1 VVSCSEMRA
10 SLPPRVQDLF
20 ETVRDQASRSAW
32 STGVELARAEAVV
45 GEHADESEILLR
57 VRSSGSV
64 VHPTVILYPQDCEW
78 ECDCGSSEDPCAHVA
93 AAAIAVRR
101 VRREG
106 GSLPSGPSGGA
117 QLSYRFTREGG
128 GLAFERYLV
137 TTDGE
142 TPLRTTLTALASGRV
157 QGPSVVATQADI
169 ATERALGSKLR
180 GLMPRGI
187 LRNLLRAL
195 QNCPDVRLDGQPVKT
210 SPEPVGL
217 RARLVDAPTG
227 FRLFVERDPPERSE
241 VCDGFALCGGT
252 LRELA
257 ESQLTGRELQDFRP
271 GRTFTPDQVTELLT
285 EVLPSLR
292 DRIPVEVET
301 ERLPSTASVPPR
313 IVLQTEREKDRLSV
327 LPTLVYGDPPNARVD
342 GGRLTHLRGPIP
354 LRDEAAERVLIRS
367 LRSRFGLLP
376 GHRVALDPEE
386 AIAFT
391 AHLEGWPGEVA
402 GRDHESFFL
411 APPLAPELL
420 VEGERFELRFHS
432 REPVAPGERE
442 ESHGSA
448 DPDRVMRAWRAGESL
463 VPLLEGGLAP
473 LPRDW
478 LSRLGPQIEDLLS
491 ARGSDGSLP
500 RSAIPD
506 LARLCDALD
515 QPRPAS
521 FGELDRLVS
530 NFAGIPEAP
539 LPGDLRATLR
549 GYQRAGV
556 NWLCFLREAKL
567 GGLLADD
574 MGLGKT
580 LQALCALRGRTL
592 VVAPTSLLHN
602 WSDEIA
608 RFRPD
613 LRVQIF
619 HGKGRAI
626 EPEADITLTTYA
638 LLRLDREA
646 LVREDWET
654 VILDEAQAI
663 KNPESQVAQAAYQ
676 LRAGFRIA
684 LTGTPVENRLDELW
698 SQFHFTNPGLLG
710 GRRDFER
717 RYTRPIGEGGTET
730 AERLRERIR
739 PFVLRRLKRDV
750 APELPPRTDV
760 VLHCV
765 LGDSERSL
773 YEAIRAATARDV
785 VERLETGGSVLA
797 ALEALLR
804 LRQAC
809 CHPALVPG
817 QDAEDSAKLSLLL
830 DRLDTAV
837 ADGHKALVFSQW
849 TSLLDL
855 VEPRLDEAGIPYT
868 RLDGTTRD
876 RAGVLRRFQQET
888 GPPVFLVSLKAG
900 GTGLNLTSADH
911 VFLLDPWWNPFVE
924 EQAADRAHRIGQE
937 RPVFVYR
944 MVAENTVEE
953 QILALQEK
961 KRSVSEM
968 ALGESGAAHRIT
980 RDDLLALLR

>member
-1 VVSCSEMRA
+1 MRA
-10 SLPPRVQDLF
+10 SLLALVQDLF

-32 STGVELARAEAVV
+32 SAGVELARSEAVV
-45 GEHADESEILLR
+45 GEHADESEIVLR

-64 VHPTVILYPQDCEW
+64 VHPTVVLYPQDCEW
-78 ECDCGSSEDPCAHVA
+78 ECDCGGAEDPCAHVA
-93 AAAIAVRR
+93 AAAIAMRR
-101 VRREG
+101 ARREG
-106 GSLPSGPSGGA
+106 RSLPSGPPGGA
-117 QLSYRFTREGG
+117 RLSYRFTRAEGS
-128 GLAFERYLV
+128 LALERFLV
-137 TTDGE
+137 SEDDE
-142 TPLRTTLTALASGRV
+142 SPLRATLAALASGRV
-157 QGPSVVATQADI
+157 KGPSVVATQGDI
-169 ATERALGSKLR
+169 AAERALGSKLW
-180 GLMPRGI
+180 GVMPRGI

-195 QNCPDVRLDGQPVKT
+195 QNCPDVRLDDRPVKT

-217 RARLVDAPTG
+217 RARLVDDALG
-227 FRLFVERDPPERSE
+227 LRLFVERDPPQCSE
-241 VCDGFALCGGT
+241 VCDGFVLCGDT
-252 LRELA
+252 LRELGDT
-257 ESQLTGRELQDFRP
+257 QLTGRELQDFRE

-292 DRIPVEVET
+292 ERIPVEVET
-301 ERLPSTASVPPR
+301 RRLPSTVSVPPR
-313 IVLQTEREKDRLSV
+313 ILLETGREGERLTV

-342 GGRLTHLRGPIP
+342 AGRLTHLRGSIP
-354 LRDEAAERVLIRS
+354 LRDEGAEQALVRS
-367 LRSRFGLLP
+367 LRSRFGLVP
-376 GHRVALDPEE
+376 GHRVVLDAAE
-386 AIAFT
+386 AVEFT
-391 AHLEGWPGEVA
+391 AHLEGWPGEIQ
-402 GRDHESFFL
+402 GRHHEAFFL
-411 APPLAPELL
+411 APPLVPELHL
-420 VEGERFELRFHS
+420 EPERFAVRFQS
-432 REPVAPGERE
+432 REPGAPLGEKG
-442 ESHGSA
+442 SHGSA
-448 DPDRVMRAWRAGESL
+448 DPDRVLQAWRAGESL

-473 LPRDW
+473 LPGDW
-478 LSRLGPQIEDLLS
+478 LSRFGPRVEDLLA
-491 ARGSDGSLP
+491 ARGGDGSLP
-500 RSAIPD
+500 RSTLPD

-515 QPRPAS
+515 QPRPPS
-521 FGELDRLVS
+521 FQELNRLVGD
-530 NFAGIPEAP
+530 FAGIPAAP
-539 LPGDLRATLR
+539 LPGALRATLR
-549 GYQRAGV
+549 GYQCAGV
-556 NWLCFLREAKL
+556 NWLCFLREVGL
-567 GGLLADD
+567 GALLADD

-613 LRVQIF
+613 LRVRIF
-619 HGKGRAI
+619 HGSGRAI
-626 EPEADITLTTYA
+626 ETQADVTLTTYA
-638 LLRLDREA
+638 LLRRDRET

-654 VILDEAQAI
+654 VVLDEAQAI

-698 SQFHFTNPGLLG
+698 SQFHFINPGLLG
-710 GRRDFER
+710 GRRDFEE
-717 RYTRPIGEGGTET
+717 RYTRPIAQGDAET
-730 AERLRERIR
+730 AARLRERIR
-739 PFVLRRLKRDV
+739 PFLLRRRKREV

-765 LGDSERSL
+765 LGEAERAI
-773 YEAIRAATARDV
+773 YDAIRAATARDV
-785 VERLETGGSVLA
+785 VEKLEAGGSVLA

-817 QDAEDSAKLSLLL
+817 QEAEDSAKLALLL

-855 VEPRLDEAGIPYT
+855 VEPRLELAGIPYT

-876 RAGVLRRFQQET
+876 RAAVLRSFQQET

-900 GTGLNLTSADH
+900 GTGLNLTAADH
-911 VFLLDPWWNPFVE
+911 VFLLDPWWNPAVE
-924 EQAADRAHRIGQE
+924 EQAADRAHRIGQD

-944 MVAENTVEE
+944 MVAEDTVEE
-953 QILALQEK
+953 RILALQEK

-968 ALGESGAAHRIT
+968 ALGEPGAALSIT

>member
-1 VVSCSEMRA
+1 
-10 SLPPRVQDLF
+10 VQDFF

-32 STGVELARAEAVV
+32 SRGVELARAEAVV
-45 GEHADESEILLR
+45 GEHADDNEIVLR

-78 ECDCGSSEDPCAHVA
+78 ECDCGSADDPCAHVA
-93 AAAIAVRR
+93 AAAIAMRR
-101 VRREG
+101 VRLDG
-106 GSLPSGPSGGA
+106 GSLPSGPPGGA
-117 QLSYRFTREGG
+117 RLSYRFTREGG
-128 GLAFERYLV
+128 ALAFERYLV
-137 TTDGE
+137 TDDGE
-142 TPLRTTLTALASGRV
+142 TPLRSTLTALSSGRV
-157 QGPSVVATQADI
+157 EGPSVVATQADL
-169 ATERALGSKLR
+169 AAERALGSKLR
-180 GLMPRGI
+180 GVMPRGI

-195 QNCPDVRLDGQPVKT
+195 QNCPDVRLDGRPVKT
-210 SPEPVGL
+210 SSEPVGL
-217 RARLVDAPTG
+217 RARLVDDSLG
-227 FRLFVERDPPERSE
+227 FRLFVERDPPGCSDA
-241 VCDGFALCGGT
+241 CDGFVLCGEM
-252 LRELA
+252 LRELG
-257 ESQLTGRELQDFRP
+257 ETQLTGRELRDFWQ
-271 GRTFTPDQVTELLT
+271 GRIFTPDQVTELLT
-285 EVLPSLR
+285 EVLPSLH

-301 ERLPSTASVPPR
+301 RRLPSTASVPPR
-313 IVLQTEREKDRLSV
+313 IVLRTEREGERLSV

-354 LRDEAAERVLIRS
+354 LRDEAAERVLTRS
-367 LRSRFGLLP
+367 LRSRFGLIP
-376 GHRVALDPEE
+376 GHRVTLKPEE
-386 AIAFT
+386 AIEFT
-391 AHLEGWPGEVA
+391 AHLEGWAGEVQ

-411 APPLAPELL
+411 APQLVPELR
-420 VEGERFELRFHS
+420 VEGEQFELRFHS
-432 REPVAPGERE
+432 REPGPRE
-442 ESHGSA
+442 EGASSEGSA
-448 DPDRVMRAWRAGESL
+448 DSDRVRRAWRAGASL

-473 LPRDW
+473 LPGDW
-478 LSRLGPQIEDLLS
+478 LSRFGPQIEDLLA
-491 ARGSDGSLP
+491 ARDSDGSLP
-500 RSAIPD
+500 RIAIPD

-515 QPRPAS
+515 QPRPPA
-521 FGELDRLVS
+521 FPELERLVGD
-530 NFAGIPEAP
+530 FAGIPAAP

-549 GYQRAGV
+549 GYQYAGV
-556 NWLCFLREAKL
+556 NWLCFLREAGL

-613 LRVQIF
+613 LRVQVF
-619 HGKGRAI
+619 HGSRRAI
-626 EPEADITLTTYA
+626 EPQADITLTTYA
-638 LLRLDREA
+638 LLRRDQEVLAGE
-646 LVREDWET
+646 EWKT

-676 LRAGFRIA
+676 LRGGFRIA

-710 GRRDFER
+710 GRRDFEE
-717 RYTRPIGEGGTET
+717 RYARPIAQGVAET

-739 PFVLRRLKRDV
+739 PFVLRRRKGDV

-765 LGDSERSL
+765 LSESERNI
-773 YEAIRAATARDV
+773 YQAIHAATARDV
-785 VERLETGGSVLA
+785 VERLEAGGSVLA

-817 QDAEDSAKLSLLL
+817 QDAEDSAKLALLL

-855 VEPRLDEAGIPYT
+855 VEPRLDQAGIPYT

-876 RAGVLRRFQQET
+876 RASVLRRFQHET

-900 GTGLNLTSADH
+900 GTGLNLTAADH
-911 VFLLDPWWNPFVE
+911 VFLLDPWWNPAVE
-924 EQAADRAHRIGQE
+924 EQAADRTHRIGQE

-953 QILALQEK
+953 RILALQEK
-961 KRSVSEM
+961 KRAISEL
-968 ALGESGAAHRIT
+968 ALGESVAAGSVT
-980 RDDLLALLR
+980 REDLLALLR

>member
-1 VVSCSEMRA
+1 MRA
-10 SLPPRVQDLF
+10 SLLPFVQDLF
-20 ETVRDQASRSAW
+20 ETVRDRASRSAW
-32 STGVELARAEAVV
+32 SRGVELARAEAVV
-45 GEHADESEILLR
+45 GERSDQDEIVLR
-57 VRSSGSV
+57 VRTSGSV
-64 VHPTVILYPQDCEW
+64 VHPTVVLYPQDREW
-78 ECDCGSSEDPCAHVA
+78 ECDCGSADDPCAHVA
-93 AAAIAVRR
+93 AAAIALRHA
-101 VRREG
+101 RREG
-106 GSLPSGPSGGA
+106 RALPSGPPGGA
-117 QLSYRFTREGG
+117 RLSYRLTREEGA
-128 GLAFERYLV
+128 LAFERYLL
-137 TTDGE
+137 TDDGE
-142 TPLRTTLTALASGRV
+142 TPLRSTLTALASGRV
-157 QGPSVVATQADI
+157 EGPSVVATPADI
-169 ATERALGSKLR
+169 AAERALGSKLR
-180 GLMPRGI
+180 GVMPRGI
-187 LRNLLRAL
+187 LRSLLRAL
-195 QNCPDVRLDGQPVKT
+195 ENCSDVRLDGQPVKT

-217 RARLVDAPTG
+217 RARLVDDSRG
-227 FRLFVERDPPERSE
+227 FRLFVERDAPACSE
-241 VCDGFALCGGT
+241 VCDGFVLCDGV
-252 LRELA
+252 LRELG
-257 ESQLTGRELQDFRP
+257 ETRLIGRELRDFWQ
-271 GRTFTPDQVTELLT
+271 GRIFTPDQVTELMT

-301 ERLPSTASVPPR
+301 RRLPSTASVPPR
-313 IVLQTEREKDRLSV
+313 IVLRTEREAERLSV
-327 LPTLVYGDPPNARVD
+327 LPTLVYGDPPNARID
-342 GGRLTHLRGPIP
+342 GGRMTHLQGAIP
-354 LRDEAAERVLIRS
+354 LRNEGAERVLIRT
-367 LRSRFGLLP
+367 LRERFGLVP
-376 GHRVALDPEE
+376 GHRVALTPEE
-386 AIAFT
+386 AIEFT
-391 AHLEGWPGEVA
+391 AQLEGWPGEVE

-411 APPLAPELL
+411 APPLAPELRL
-420 VEGERFELRFHS
+420 EAEGFELLFHARGPGAQPGGAAS
-432 REPVAPGERE
+432 R
-442 ESHGSA
+442 GSA
-448 DPDRVMRAWRAGESL
+448 DPERVLRAWRSGESL
-463 VPLLEGGLAP
+463 IPLLAGGFAR
-473 LPRDW
+473 LPGDW
-478 LSRLGPQIEDLLS
+478 LSRFGPRIEDLLA
-491 ARGSDGSLP
+491 ARRSDGSLP

-515 QPRPAS
+515 QPRPPS
-521 FGELDRLVS
+521 FRELDRLVGG
-530 NFAGIPEAP
+530 FAGIPEAP
-539 LPGDLRATLR
+539 LPDGLRATLR

-556 NWLCFLREAKL
+556 NWLCFLHEAGL

-619 HGKGRAI
+619 HGSRRAI
-626 EPEADITLTTYA
+626 EPQADITLTTYA
-638 LLRLDREA
+638 LLRRDREV
-646 LVREDWET
+646 LVQEDWQT

-676 LRAGFRIA
+676 LRGAFRIA

-710 GRRDFER
+710 GRRDFEE
-717 RYTRPIGEGGTET
+717 RYARPISQGGTET
-730 AERLRERIR
+730 AEHLRERIR
-739 PFVLRRLKRDV
+739 PFLLRRLKREV

-765 LGDSERSL
+765 LSETERGI
-773 YEAIRAATARDV
+773 YEAIHAATARDV
-785 VERLETGGSVLA
+785 VERLEAGGSVLA

-817 QDAEDSAKLSLLL
+817 QSAEDSAKLALLL
-830 DRLDTAV
+830 DRLETAV

-855 VEPRLDEAGIPYT
+855 VEPQLDRAGIPYT

-876 RAGVLRRFQQET
+876 RAGVLHRFQQET

-953 QILALQEK
+953 QILVLQEK

-968 ALGESGAAHRIT
+968 ALGESDAAHRIT

>member
-1 VVSCSEMRA
+1 M
-10 SLPPRVQDLF
+10 QDLF

-32 STGVELARAEAVV
+32 SAGVELARSEAVV
-45 GEHADESEILLR
+45 GEHADESEIVLR

-64 VHPTVILYPQDCEW
+64 VHPTVVLYPQDCEW
-78 ECDCGSSEDPCAHVA
+78 ECDCGAGEDPCAHVA
-93 AAAIAVRR
+93 AAAIAMRR
-101 VRREG
+101 AQQEG
-106 GSLPSGPSGGA
+106 RSLPSGPPGGA
-117 QLSYRFTREGG
+117 RLSYRFTRAEGT
-128 GLAFERYLV
+128 LALERFLV
-137 TTDGE
+137 SEEGE
-142 TPLRTTLTALASGRV
+142 SPLRATLAALASGRV
-157 QGPSVVATQADI
+157 EGPSVVATQGDI
-169 ATERALGSKLR
+169 AAERALGSTLW
-180 GLMPRGI
+180 GVMPRGI

-195 QNCPDVRLDGQPVKT
+195 QNCPDVRLDGQPVTT

-217 RARLVDAPTG
+217 RARLVDDALG
-227 FRLFVERDPPERSE
+227 FRLLVERDPPRCSE
-241 VCDGFALCGGT
+241 VCDGFVLCRDT
-252 LRELA
+252 LRELGD
-257 ESQLTGRELQDFRP
+257 SQLTGRELQDFRE
-271 GRTFTPDQVTELLT
+271 GRTFTPDQLTELLS

-292 DRIPVEVET
+292 DRIPVDVET
-301 ERLPSTASVPPR
+301 RRLPSTVSVPPR
-313 IVLQTEREKDRLSV
+313 IVLETGREGERLTV
-327 LPTLVYGDPPNARVD
+327 LPTLVYGDPPNARID
-342 GGRLTHLRGPIP
+342 AGRLTHLRGSIP
-354 LRDEAAERVLIRS
+354 LRDEGAERALVGS
-367 LRSRFGLLP
+367 LRSRFGLAP
-376 GHRVALDPEE
+376 GHRVVLDAAE
-386 AIAFT
+386 AVEFT
-391 AHLEGWPGEVA
+391 AHLEGWRGEIR
-402 GRDHESFFL
+402 GRDHEAFFL
-411 APPLAPELL
+411 APPLLPELHL
-420 VEGERFELRFHS
+420 DPERFALRFHS
-432 REPVAPGERE
+432 REPGAPRGEE
-442 ESHGSA
+442 GSHGSA
-448 DPDRVMRAWRAGESL
+448 DPGRVLRAWRAGESL

-478 LSRLGPQIEDLLS
+478 LSRFGSQVEDLLA
-491 ARGSDGSLP
+491 ARRRDGGLP

-515 QPRPAS
+515 QPRPPS
-521 FGELDRLVS
+521 FEELARLAGD
-530 NFAGIPEAP
+530 FAGIPAAP
-539 LPGDLRATLR
+539 LPDDLRATLR

-556 NWLCFLREAKL
+556 NWLCFLREAGL
-567 GGLLADD
+567 GALLADD

-613 LRVQIF
+613 LRVRIF
-619 HGKGRAI
+619 HGSGRAI
-626 EPEADITLTTYA
+626 ESEADVTLTTYA
-638 LLRLDREA
+638 LLRRDREA
-646 LVREDWET
+646 LVEEDWAT

-698 SQFHFTNPGLLG
+698 SQFHFINPGLLG
-710 GRRDFER
+710 GRRDFEE
-717 RYTRPIGEGGTET
+717 RYTRPIAQGDAGT
-730 AERLRERIR
+730 AARLRERIR
-739 PFVLRRLKRDV
+739 PFLLRRRKQEV

-765 LGDSERSL
+765 LGEAERAI

-785 VERLETGGSVLA
+785 LERLEAGGSVLA

-817 QDAEDSAKLSLLL
+817 QDAEDSAKLDLLL
-830 DRLDTAV
+830 DRIDTAV

-855 VEPRLDEAGIPYT
+855 VEPRLEQAGIPYT

-876 RAGVLRRFQQET
+876 RAAVLRSFQEET

-900 GTGLNLTSADH
+900 GTGLNLTAADH
-911 VFLLDPWWNPFVE
+911 VFLLDPWWNPAVE
-924 EQAADRAHRIGQE
+924 EQAADRAHRIGQD

-944 MVAENTVEE
+944 MVAEDTVEE
-953 QILALQEK
+953 RILALQEA
-961 KRSVSEM
+961 KRSVSQM
-968 ALGESGAAHRIT
+968 ALGEPGAALSIT

>member
-1 VVSCSEMRA
+1 MRA
-10 SLPPRVQDLF
+10 SFLPLVQDLF
-20 ETVRDQASRSAW
+20 ETVRERASRSAW
-32 STGVELARAEAVV
+32 SRGVELARAEAVV
-45 GEHADESEILLR
+45 GEHADEDEIVLR
-57 VRSSGSV
+57 VGIAGSV
-64 VHPTVILYPQDCEW
+64 VHPTVVLYPQDREW
-78 ECDCGSSEDPCAHVA
+78 ECDCASADDPCAHVA

-101 VRREG
+101 VRLEG
-106 GSLPSGPSGGA
+106 RALPTGPPGRA
-117 QLSYRFTREGG
+117 TLSYRLTREGG
-128 GLAFERYLV
+128 ALALERYLV
-137 TTDGE
+137 TDDGE
-142 TPLRTTLTALASGRV
+142 TPLRSTLTALASGRV
-157 QGPSVVATQADI
+157 EGPSLVATPADI
-169 ATERALGSKLR
+169 AAERALGSKLR
-180 GLMPRGI
+180 GVMPRGI

-195 QNCPDVRLDGQPVKT
+195 ENCSDVRLEGRPVKT
-210 SPEPVGL
+210 SPEPLGL
-217 RARLVDAPTG
+217 RARLVDDSLG
-227 FRLFVERDPPERSE
+227 VRLFVERDPPTCSE
-241 VCDGFALCGGT
+241 VCDGFVLSEGV
-252 LRELA
+252 LRELG
-257 ESQLTGRELQDFRP
+257 ETQLTGRELRDYWQ
-271 GRTFTPDQVTELLT
+271 GRIFTPEQITELMT
-285 EVLPSLR
+285 EVLPSLA

-301 ERLPSTASVPPR
+301 RRLPSTSSVPPR
-313 IVLQTEREKDRLSV
+313 IVLRTEREAEQLSV
-327 LPTLVYGDPPNARVD
+327 LPTLVYGDPANARVD

-354 LRDEAAERVLIRS
+354 LRDEGAERVLIRT
-367 LRSRFGLLP
+367 LRDRFGLVP
-376 GHRVALDPEE
+376 GHRVTLGPEQ
-386 AIAFT
+386 AIEFT
-391 AHLEGWPGEVA
+391 AQLEGWPGEVE
-402 GRDHESFFL
+402 GRDHASFFL
-411 APPLAPELL
+411 APPLFPELR
-420 VEGERFELRFHS
+420 VEAADFELLFRS
-432 REPVAPGERE
+432 REPGAQGEDE
-442 ESHGSA
+442 GSRGCA
-448 DPDRVMRAWRAGESL
+448 DPEGVLRAWRSGESL
-463 VPLLEGGLAP
+463 VPLLAGGFAP
-473 LPRDW
+473 LPHDW
-478 LSRLGPQIEDLLS
+478 LSRFGSRIEDLLA
-491 ARGSDGSLP
+491 ARGNDGTLP

-515 QPRPAS
+515 QPPPPS
-521 FGELDRLVS
+521 FRELERIVGD
-530 NFAGIPEAP
+530 FAGIPEAP
-539 LPGDLRATLR
+539 LPADLRATLR
-549 GYQRAGV
+549 GYQRTGV
-556 NWLCFLREAKL
+556 SWLCFLREAGL

-580 LQALCALRGRTL
+580 LQALCAVHGRTL

-619 HGKGRAI
+619 HGSRRAI
-626 EPEADITLTTYA
+626 EPQADITLTTYA

-646 LVREDWET
+646 LAREEWET

-676 LRAGFRIA
+676 LRGSFRIA

-710 GRRDFER
+710 GRRDFEE
-717 RYTRPIGEGGTET
+717 RYARPISQGGTET
-730 AERLRERIR
+730 AEHLRERIR
-739 PFVLRRLKRDV
+739 PFLLRRRKREV

-765 LGDSERSL
+765 LSDTERSI
-773 YEAIRAATARDV
+773 YEAIHASTARDV
-785 VERLETGGSVLA
+785 VERLEAGGNVLA

-817 QDAEDSAKLSLLL
+817 QDAEDSAKLALLL

-855 VEPRLDEAGIPYT
+855 VEPRLDHFGIPYT

-876 RAGVLRRFQQET
+876 RAGVLSRFAEEA
-888 GPPVFLVSLKAG
+888 GPPVFLVSLRAG

-911 VFLLDPWWNPFVE
+911 VFLLDPWWNPAVE

-953 QILALQEK
+953 RILALQEK
-961 KRSVSEM
+961 KRAVSEM
-968 ALGESGAAHRIT
+968 ALGDSGAALGIT

>member
-1 VVSCSEMRA
+1 
-10 SLPPRVQDLF
+10 
-20 ETVRDQASRSAW
+20 
-32 STGVELARAEAVV
+32 VELARADAVV
-45 GEHADESEILLR
+45 GEHADENEILLR
-57 VRSSGSV
+57 VRSSGGV
-64 VHPTVILYPQDCEW
+64 VHPAVILYPQDCEW
-78 ECDCGSSEDPCAHVA
+78 ECDCASPEDPCAHVV
-93 AAAIAVRR
+93 AAAIALRR

-106 GSLPSGPSGGA
+106 GSLPGGPSGGA
-117 QLSYRFTREGG
+117 QLSYRFVREEGG
-128 GLAFERYLV
+128 LCFERYLV
-137 TTDGE
+137 TAEGE

-157 QGPSVVATQADI
+157 EGPSVVATQADI
-169 ATERALGSKLR
+169 AAERALGSKLR
-180 GLMPRGI
+180 GVMPRGI

-195 QNCPDVRLDGQPVKT
+195 QNCPDVRLDGQAVKT
-210 SPEPVGL
+210 SSEPVGV
-217 RARLVDAPTG
+217 RARLVDDEAG
-227 FRLFVERDPPERSE
+227 FRLFVERDPPSCRE
-241 VCDGFALCGGT
+241 VCDGFALCDDT

-257 ESQLTGRELQDFRP
+257 DTQLTGRELHDFRQ
-271 GRTFTPDQVTELLT
+271 GRVFSPDQVTELMT

-292 DRIPVEVET
+292 DRIPVAVET
-301 ERLPSTASVPPR
+301 RRLPSTASVPPR
-313 IVLQTEREKDRLSV
+313 IVLRTEREGEQLSV
-327 LPTLVYGDPPNARVD
+327 LPTLVYGDPPNARID
-342 GGRLTHLRGPIP
+342 GGRMTHLRGPIP
-354 LRDEAAERVLIRS
+354 LRDEAAERVLIRT
-367 LRSRFGLLP
+367 LRDRFGLIP
-376 GHRVALDPEE
+376 GHRVALPPEE
-386 AIAFT
+386 AIGFT
-391 AHLEGWPGEVA
+391 AKLEGWPGEVE
-402 GRDHESFFL
+402 GRDHRSFFL
-411 APPLAPELL
+411 APPLAPELRL
-420 VEGERFELRFHS
+420 QADGFQLLFRTGESAEQPGGGGS
-432 REPVAPGERE
+432 R
-442 ESHGSA
+442 GSA
-448 DPDRVMRAWRAGESL
+448 DPERVLRAWRSGEGL
-463 VPLLEGGLAP
+463 VPLQTGGFAP
-473 LPRDW
+473 LPHDW
-478 LSRLGPQIEDLLS
+478 LSRFGPRIADLLA
-491 ARGSDGSLP
+491 ARRDDGSLP

-506 LARLCDALD
+506 LARLCEALD
-515 QPRPAS
+515 QPPPPS
-521 FGELDRLVS
+521 FRELDRLVGD
-530 NFAGIPEAP
+530 FAGIPEAP
-539 LPGDLRATLR
+539 LPADLRATLR

-556 NWLCFLREAKL
+556 NWLCFLRGAGL

-602 WSDEIA
+602 WSDEIT

-619 HGKGRAI
+619 HGSGRAI
-626 EPEADITLTTYA
+626 EPRADVTLTTYA
-638 LLRLDREA
+638 LLRRDREA
-646 LVREDWET
+646 LVRENWET

-676 LRAGFRIA
+676 LRGGFRMA

-698 SQFHFTNPGLLG
+698 SQLHFINPGLLG
-710 GRRDFER
+710 GRGDFEE
-717 RYTRPIGEGGTET
+717 RYARPISQGSGET
-730 AERLRERIR
+730 AEHLRERIR
-739 PFVLRRLKRDV
+739 PFVLRRRKREV

-765 LGDSERSL
+765 LSDVERSL
-773 YEAIRAATARDV
+773 YEAIHAATARDV
-785 VERLETGGSVLA
+785 VQRLEAGGSVLV

-817 QDAEDSAKLSLLL
+817 QEAEDSAKLSLLL

-855 VEPRLDEAGIPYT
+855 VEPRLDRAGIPYT
-868 RLDGTTRD
+868 RLDGSTRD
-876 RAGVLRRFQQET
+876 RAAVLRRFQEET

-911 VFLLDPWWNPFVE
+911 VFLLDPWWNPAVE

-953 QILALQEK
+953 RILALQEK

-968 ALGESGAAHRIT
+968 ALGESAAALSIT